1 MKLPGFPGAGSADSA
16 SRGDRQTPRRRKK
29 RRAGKRGTLPE
40 KITWNVPKR
49 PFFGKKAVI
58 VRLLFLLVLIYAL
71 AMIFPLGIA
80 VFLSEAD
87 MIPGF
92 GLTMI
97 LSVVVSVP
105 VLILTRKLPLRFTAS
120 DGFMLVFLAW
130 AAACFLGALPYS
142 ISGRIPRFADAV
154 FESVSGFTTTGTS
167 VIKDVEAMPRS
178 LLFWRA
184 ETHWLG
190 GMGMV
195 VLTVALFPFLGAG
208 GFQMLKAETPGPDK
222 DRITPKITETA
233 KLLWLIYISLTALET
248 VLFVFAGM
256 GWFDAVVHAFSTT
269 ATGGFS
275 SRNNGLGYWH
285 SPAIDW
291 IAVVFMLIAG
301 FNFTLLFR
309 LTQRRWKEVWRN
321 SEAKAY
327 LFIVFVSA
335 AICAVSF
342 ICSSGEAAA
351 PGYSGAVTGIG
362 TSVRAAF
369 FYTASVLTTTGFSTT
384 GQALLTPL
392 AKGVLF
398 ILMFIGGCSGS
409 TAGGV
414 KVIRHV
420 VLFKQSG
427 NELKKILYPRGVF
440 SVRLNDKVGR
450 KDVVYGV
457 AGFIFLYLALTAV
470 SALVVASS
478 GLDHLASF
486 SIAAISI
493 GNIGLDPGL
502 LDQAGVVAALPD
514 YVKWVLSFVMVA
526 GRLELWT
533 AVVFLSGRFLR

>member
-1 MKLPGFPGAGSADSA
+1 MK
-16 SRGDRQTPRRRKK
+16 
-29 RRAGKRGTLPE
+29 
-40 KITWNVPKR
+40 KITWNVSKK
-49 PFFGKKAVI
+49 PFFGKKAVV
-58 VRLLFLLVLIYAL
+58 VRLLFLLVLLYAL

-80 VFLSEAD
+80 AFQKESD
-87 MIPGF
+87 MISGF
-92 GLTMI
+92 AVTMM
-97 LSVVVSVP
+97 LAVVVSVP

-130 AAACFLGALPYS
+130 AAACFLGALPYF

-167 VIKDVEAMPRS
+167 IIKDVEAMPRS

-195 VLTVALFPFLGAG
+195 VLTVALFPFLGVG

-248 VLFVFAGM
+248 VLFVVAGM
-256 GWFDAVVHAFSTT
+256 GWFDAVVHAFSTM

-275 SRNNGLGYWH
+275 SRSNGLAYWH

-291 IAVVFMLIAG
+291 IAAVFMLIAG

-309 LTQRRWKEVWRN
+309 LMQRRWKEVWRN

-327 LFIVFVSA
+327 LLIVAVSA

-342 ICSSGEAAA
+342 MRSGWKPVLAEAL
-351 PGYSGAVTGIG
+351 PEYSGIAPEKSIG
-362 TSVRAAF
+362 TSIATSIRTAF
-369 FYTASVLTTTGFSTT
+369 FYTTSVLTTTGLSTT
-384 GQALLTPL
+384 GQGLLTPL
-392 AKGVLF
+392 AKATLF

-420 VLFKQSG
+420 ILFKQSG

-440 SVRLNDKVGR
+440 SVRLNNKVGR

-457 AGFIFLYLALTAV
+457 AGFIFLYLALAAV

-478 GLDHLASF
+478 GLNHFTSF
-486 SIAAISI
+486 SLAVISI
-493 GNIGLDPGL
+493 GNIGFDPGL
-502 LDQAGVVAALPD
+502 LDQAAIVAALPG
-514 YVKWVLSFVMVA
+514 YVKWVLSFIMIA

-533 AVVFLSGRFLR
+533 AVVFLSRDYLR

>member
-1 MKLPGFPGAGSADSA
+1 MNITEGGRQSPLRIKNRRSAKHK
-16 SRGDRQTPRRRKK
+16 TPEFLSK
-29 RRAGKRGTLPE
+29 
-40 KITWNVPKR
+40 KITWSIPKR
-49 PFFGKKAVI
+49 PFFGRKAVI
-58 VRLLFLLVLIYAL
+58 IRLLFLLVLLYAL

-80 VFLSEAD
+80 VFLSEKD
-87 MIPGF
+87 MISGL
-92 GLTMI
+92 GLTMV

-105 VLILTRKLPLRFTAS
+105 VLTVTRKLPLRFTAS

-130 AAACFLGALPYS
+130 AAACFLGALPYF
-142 ISGRIPRFADAV
+142 ISGHIPRFADAV
-154 FESVSGFTTTGTS
+154 FESVSGFTTTGTT
-167 VIKDVEAMPRS
+167 VIKDVEAMPLS

-195 VLTVALFPFLGAG
+195 VLTVALFPFLGIG
-208 GFQMLKAETPGPDK
+208 GFQMLKAETTGPDK

-233 KLLWLIYISLTALET
+233 KLLWLIYIGLTALET
-248 VLFVFAGM
+248 VLLVFAGM
-256 GWFDAVVHAFSTT
+256 GWFDAVTHAFSTM

-275 SRNNGLGYWH
+275 SRNDSLAYWH
-285 SPAIDW
+285 SPAVDW
-291 IAVVFMLIAG
+291 IVVAFMLIAS

-309 LTQRRWKEVWRN
+309 LMQRKWKEVWRN

-342 ICSSGEAAA
+342 MLSDWKPVLVGALPE
-351 PGYSGAVTGIG
+351 YSGGDVPPVKSAEAGIR
-362 TSVRAAF
+362 TAF

-384 GQALLTPL
+384 GQGLLTPL

-420 VLFKQSG
+420 VLFKQAG
-427 NELKKILYPRGVF
+427 NELKKIIYPRGVF
-440 SVRLNDKVGR
+440 SVRLNNKVGR

-457 AGFIFLYLALTAV
+457 AGFIFLYLVLAAV

-478 GLDHLASF
+478 GLNHFTSF
-486 SIAAISI
+486 SLALISL

-502 LDQAGVVAALPD
+502 LEQTAIVAAFPA
-514 YVKWVLSFVMVA
+514 YVKWVLSFIMIA

-533 AVVFLSGRFLR
+533 AVVFLSRDYWR

>member
-1 MKLPGFPGAGSADSA
+1 VNLSGKGGKNKI
-16 SRGDRQTPRRRKK
+16 TRRK
-29 RRAGKRGTLPE
+29 RRTRETPE
-40 KITWNVPKR
+40 ILSKKIIWSVPKK
-49 PFFGKKAVI
+49 PFFGKKTVI
-58 VRLLFLLVLIYAL
+58 VRLLFLLVLLYAL

-80 VFLSEAD
+80 VFQKESS
-87 MIPGF
+87 MISGF
-92 GLTMI
+92 ALTMM

-130 AAACFLGALPYS
+130 AAACFLGALPYF

-167 VIKDVEAMPRS
+167 IIKDVEAMPRS
-178 LLFWRA
+178 LLFWRG

-195 VLTVALFPFLGAG
+195 VLTVALFPFLGVG

-248 VLFVFAGM
+248 VLFVLAGM
-256 GWFDAVVHAFSTT
+256 GWFDAVIHAFSTM

-275 SRNNGLGYWH
+275 SRSSGLAYWH

-291 IAVVFMLIAG
+291 IAAVFMLIAG

-309 LTQRRWKEVWRN
+309 LMQRRWKEVWRN

-327 LFIVFVSA
+327 LLIVAVSA

-342 ICSSGEAAA
+342 MRSDWKPVLVGALPE
-351 PGYSGAVTGIG
+351 YSGGDIPPVKSIW
-362 TSVRAAF
+362 TSIRVAF
-369 FYTASVLTTTGFSTT
+369 FYTVSVLTTTGFSTT
-384 GQALLTPL
+384 GQGLLTPI
-392 AKGVLF
+392 AKGTLF

-427 NELKKILYPRGVF
+427 NELKKIIYPRGVF
-440 SVRLNDKVGR
+440 SVRLNNKVGR

-457 AGFIFLYLALTAV
+457 AGFIFLYFALAAV
-470 SALVVASS
+470 SALVVAAS
-478 GLDHLASF
+478 GLNHLTSF
-486 SIAAISI
+486 SIALISL

-502 LDQAGVVAALPD
+502 VEQVAVVAALPD
-514 YVKWVLSFVMVA
+514 YAKWVLSFIMIA

-533 AVVFLSGRFLR
+533 AIVFLSGRFLR